1 MRKGNNIIMIS
12 KIYYSPVY
20 CGVSKQLNL
29 LDFNFKN
36 SNIQCLKRFSNKN
49 SRLKENKLVEFIER
63 TYYYVKIAISKY
75 SNAFSNH
82 LYSQHALFTILA
94 MKIYTK
100 STYREIIDFI
110 DVSDLIKKY
119 LRIKKVP
126 HFYNDPKNFLKDY
139 LQNKL
144 ENINRLI
151 IIIKRY

>member
-1 MRKGNNIIMIS
+1 MGKGNNIIMIS
-12 KIYYSPVY
+12 EIYYSPVY

-29 LDFNFKN
+29 SDFSFKN
-36 SNIQCLKRFSNKN
+36 SNIQCLKRFLNKN
-49 SRLKENKLVEFIER
+49 SELKENKLVKFIER
-63 TYYYVKIAISKY
+63 TYYYVKIVISKY

-110 DVSDLIKKY
+110 DVSDIIKKY

-126 HFYNDPKNFLKDY
+126 HFTTIQKFFKSLPSK
-139 LQNKL
+139 QIR
-144 ENINRLI
+144 EI
-151 IIIKRY
+151 

>member
-1 MRKGNNIIMIS
+1 MGKGNNIIMIS
-12 KIYYSPVY
+12 EIYYSPVY

-29 LDFNFKN
+29 SDFSFKN
-36 SNIQCLKRFSNKN
+36 SNIQCLKRFLNKN
-49 SRLKENKLVEFIER
+49 SELKENKLVKFIER

-82 LYSQHALFTILA
+82 LYSQQALFTILA

-110 DVSDLIKKY
+110 DVSDIIKKY

-126 HFYNDPKNFLKDY
+126 HFTTIQKFFKSLPTK
-139 LQNKL
+139 QIR
-144 ENINRLI
+144 EI
-151 IIIKRY
+151 